1 MNASKQCG
9 IYNPIYPVL
18 KECLERNR
26 ENILKTP
33 GVTGV
38 GIGYK
43 VTGGKETDQLALVI
57 CVKEKR
63 PEQELAPDTV
73 LPKAFGQQK
82 TDVRQLS
89 LVEPPGFWGAEEQP
103 DVTEGVEEQQVFIY
117 VLNHIVF
124 LCTVYF
130 QAQLLFILL
139 GVNPFVFVFCA
150 CMHACSFCP
159 WL

>member
-1 MNASKQCG
+1 MNASKQRG

-26 ENILKTP
+26 ENILKKP

-43 VTGGKETDQLALVI
+43 VTGGKETDQLAVVI

-63 PEQELAPDTV
+63 PEQELASDAI
-73 LPKAFGQQK
+73 LPKAFEQQK

-89 LVEPPGFWGAEEQP
+89 LVEPPGFWGAEKQP
-103 DVTEGVEEQQVFIY
+103 DVTEDVEEQQVFLY
-117 VLNHIVF
+117 VLKRTVF
-124 LCTVYF
+124 LC
-130 QAQLLFILL
+130 
-139 GVNPFVFVFCA
+139 N
-150 CMHACSFCP
+150 
-159 WL
+159 